1 MGSISNFVPIRVDAS
16 STNGT
21 VHVIDTLLIDTTCL
35 PISYSPLISNNSTAE
50 YSIHSLVDANAAHLA
65 ESIIADAE
73 VYGAVKS
80 SKNHMGRLDLLS
92 DKQLYQ
98 TVEEQI
104 RKQLLVAL
112 AADKTTLLSRTDV
125 KAENQNNV
133 IHIRIRLRH
142 DNIAITDEFDYDMNI
157 SGIDGFDPFTI
168 SRNIAEDLK
177 LPSECVISI
186 ATSILEQMYGLNL
199 PDSVEGP
206 YGKGV
211 PAAFIVD
218 VKKEGSAKDIVKKV
232 LNKS

>member
-1 MGSISNFVPIRVDAS
+1 MGSITNLVPIRVDAS

-112 AADKTTLLSRTDV
+112 AADKTTLLSRADV

-157 SGIDGFDPFTI
+157 SGLDGFDPFTI
-168 SRNIAEDLK
+168 SRNVAEDLK

-186 ATSILEQMYGLNL
+186 ATSILEQMYSLNL
-199 PDSVEGP
+199 PDSAEGP
-206 YGKGV
+206 HGKV

>member
-1 MGSISNFVPIRVDAS
+1 MGSITNLVPIRVDAS

-21 VHVIDTLLIDTTCL
+21 VHVIDTLLLDTSCL
-35 PISYSPLISNNSTAE
+35 PISHSPLISNNSTAE

-65 ESIIADAE
+65 ESIITDAE

-112 AADKTTLLSRTDV
+112 AADKTTLLSRADV

-199 PDSVEGP
+199 PDSAEGP
-206 YGKGV
+206 YGKG